1 MGWPLRRCDPQSI
14 FLVTVRCFQGRLL
27 VRPSAETNSI
37 LGGVLSRAV
46 RRAGV
51 ELFAFSFA
59 SNHVHLLVRAPQG
72 NLPEFM
78 QYFLTNV
85 SKKVGRLVG
94 WRGSF
99 WERRYSAEPILDED
113 ALLERVQYV
122 LSHGVKEGLVRSVR
136 EWPGLNSLPE
146 MLGERARTFCW
157 FNWTK
162 RWVVR
167 NGRGIAEPFDRKFA
181 EQETLAVAPL
191 PLEQFALRSRWKRLL
206 HRALNAI
213 ESQGRHE
220 HRRVLGRTGVLAQD
234 PQHRPDR
241 PKRSRRPCCHTVSA
255 RLRSEFRDA
264 YRAFQSAF
272 AAASARWRLGDLSAS
287 FPEHAFKPF
296 VRPLRPSLAAALAG

>member
-1 MGWPLRRCDPQSI
+1 MGWRLRRCDPQSI

-27 VRPSAETNSI
+27 VRPSAETNDI

-59 SNHVHLLVRAPQG
+59 SNHVHLLVRTPQG

-146 MLGERARTFCW
+146 MLGERARTFRW

-167 NGRGIAEPFDRKFA
+167 NGRRIPEPFDRTFA
-181 EQETLAVAPL
+181 EQETLAVTPL
-191 PLEQFALRSRWKRLL
+191 PLERFALRSRWKRLL

-220 HRRVLGRTGVLAQD
+220 HRRVLGRTGVLAQE

-241 PKRSRRPCCHTVSA
+241 PKRSRRPWCHTVSA

-264 YRAFQSAF
+264 YRAFRSAF

-287 FPEHAFKPF
+287 LPEPAFKAF